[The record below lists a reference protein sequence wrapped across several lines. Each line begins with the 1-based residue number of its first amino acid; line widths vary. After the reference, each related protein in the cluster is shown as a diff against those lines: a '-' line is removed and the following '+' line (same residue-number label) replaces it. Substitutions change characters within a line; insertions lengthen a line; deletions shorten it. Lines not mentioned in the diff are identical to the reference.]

1 MTIIQIIGFFRTK
14 KWRKQRVSCQRNDRK
29 NSRTER
35 HDFPGWASRW
45 VKSTTDKE
53 KFLNFPKRR
62 AKSGHWSLSR
72 NQNGIKVLKTIVE
85 AENKDKEDLV
95 FEEKGFST

>member
-1 MTIIQIIGFFRTK
+1 MTIIQIIGFLE
-14 KWRKQRVSCQRNDRK
+14 QRNEENKELVAKEMIWK

-53 KFLNFPKRR
+53 KFLKFSK
-62 AKSGHWSLSR
+62 
-72 NQNGIKVLKTIVE
+72 
-85 AENKDKEDLV
+85 
-95 FEEKGFST
+95 EKGKIRSLIIVQESEWHKRF